1 MALGVDG
8 GGMKIK
14 IQITIESDEGKPE
27 ALQEVAQLNR
37 GSLRP
42 ESLGL
47 TLAEARSILAGI
59 EQTVVERQAAEFV
72 AQQRL
77 CSACGQERSCKGR
90 HQIVLR
96 TPFGKLKLESPRL
109 YRCQCESEDR
119 KSFSPLAAL
128 LPERTHPELVYLETK
143 FAALVSYGLTV
154 ELLKEVLPI
163 SQDVSTTAIR
173 QRVRQTA
180 ERLEDELGEERDIFI
195 DGCQQDWNE
204 LPEPAVPLI
213 VGIDGGYVHAKNQRS
228 RTEGW
233 FEVIVG
239 KSMSQQGG
247 SSKCFGFVNRYD
259 TKPKRRL
266 FEMLKSQGMQ
276 MNQVVTFLSDDG
288 DTVRD
293 LQMYLNPQ
301 AEHLLDWF
309 HISMRLTVMSQ
320 LAKSIETDDQPNL
333 SAEIEKEL
341 ECLKWNLW
349 YGNVHKALQIVEDL
363 EVALDLEENS
373 QEQRKLLKAVREF
386 GTYITA
392 NRTFIA
398 NYFDRYRHGE
408 TISTGFVESAINQVV
423 SKRMVKKQQLRWTDC
438 DAHLLLQVRTR
449 VLNEDWRST
458 LSRWY
463 PGMQETCDAKA
474 A

>member
-1 MALGVDG
+1 
-8 GGMKIK
+8 MKIK
-14 IQITIESDEGKPE
+14 IQITVESDKDQGVV
-27 ALQEVAQLNR
+27 QEVAHLDR
-37 GSLRP
+37 GTLRP
-42 ESLGL
+42 ETLGM
-47 TLAEARSILAGI
+47 TLAEARAILAGI
-59 EQTVVERQAAEFV
+59 ERTVVEQQAAEFM
-72 AQQRL
+72 AQQRT
-77 CSACGQERSCKGR
+77 CSRCGRERSYKGR
-90 HQIVLR
+90 HHIVFR
-96 TPFGKLKLESPRL
+96 TPFGKLRLESPRL
-109 YRCQCESEDR
+109 YHRQCKSDGR
-119 KSFSPLAAL
+119 TSFSPLAEL
-128 LPERTHPELVYLETK
+128 LQERSSPELVYLETK

-163 SQDVSTTAIR
+163 SQELSTTAIR
-173 QRVRQTA
+173 QRVHQTA
-180 ERLEDELGEERDIFI
+180 QRLEDELGEEQDIFI
-195 DGCQQDWNE
+195 GGCQRDWNE
-204 LPEPAVPLI
+204 LPDPAAPLI
-213 VGIDGGYVHAKNQRS
+213 VGIDGGYVHAKDQQS
-228 RTEGW
+228 RAEGW

-239 KSMSQQGG
+239 KSMSQDDE

-276 MNQVVTFLSDDG
+276 MNQAVTFLSDGG

-386 GTYITA
+386 ETYITA
-392 NRTFIA
+392 NRKFIA

-423 SKRMVKKQQLRWTDC
+423 SKRMVKKQQMRWTDC
-438 DAHLLLQVRTR
+438 GAHLLLQVRAR

>member
-1 MALGVDG
+1 M
-8 GGMKIK
+8 
-14 IQITIESDEGKPE
+14 
-27 ALQEVAQLNR
+27 
-37 GSLRP
+37 
-42 ESLGL
+42 
-47 TLAEARSILAGI
+47 
-59 EQTVVERQAAEFV
+59 
-72 AQQRL
+72 
-77 CSACGQERSCKGR
+77 
-90 HQIVLR
+90 
-96 TPFGKLKLESPRL
+96 
-109 YRCQCESEDR
+109 
-119 KSFSPLAAL
+119 
-128 LPERTHPELVYLETK
+128 PERTHPELAYLETK

-195 DGCQQDWNE
+195 DGCQRDWNE

-213 VGIDGGYVHAKNQRS
+213 VGIDGGYVHAKDQRS

-276 MNQVVTFLSDDG
+276 MNQAVTFLSDGG

-309 HISMRLTVMSQ
+309 HITMRLTVMGQ
-320 LAKSIETDDQPNL
+320 MAKSINTNDQPNL
-333 SAEIEKEL
+333 SAEVEKEL
-341 ECLKWNLW
+341 ERLKWNLW
-349 YGNVHKALQIVEDL
+349 HGNVHKALQIVDDL
-363 EVALDLEENS
+363 EFALDIEDHG
-373 QEQRKLLKAVREF
+373 QEQRKLLKVVREF
-386 GTYITA
+386 GTYISA
-392 NRTFIA
+392 NRTFIP
-398 NYFDRYRHGE
+398 NYGDRYRHGE
-408 TISTGFVESAINQVV
+408 TISTAFVESAINQVL
-423 SKRMVKKQQLRWTDC
+423 SKRFVKRQQMRWTERG
-438 DAHLLLQVRTR
+438 AHLLLQVRTK
-449 VLNEDWRST
+449 VLNENWRST

-463 PGMQETCDAKA
+463 PGMEETCEAKA